1 MGLEY
6 VDKESGIKVGVN
18 PEAITS
24 PEQAE
29 AISEI
34 MATLTGVKKDTRLPI
49 KECVKG
55 WEKFDKLVGELVD
68 IHYQILEY
76 YRMHPYPHA
85 EIILNFESMNC
96 EYGFDIEHHKDI
108 VRITINMGDNCGG

>member
-29 AISEI
+29 AISDF
-34 MATLTGVKKDTRLPI
+34 MATLMGVKKDHRPPI

-55 WEKFDKLVGELVD
+55 WEEFDKFVGELVD

-76 YRMHPYPHA
+76 YRMHPYHHA
-85 EIILNFESMNC
+85 EIILNVESMNC
-96 EYGFDIEHHKDI
+96 EHRFDIKHHKDI
-108 VRITINMGDNCGG
+108 LGITINVGDE

>member
-1 MGLEY
+1 MEY
-6 VDKESGIKVGVN
+6 IDKESGIKVGVN

-29 AISEI
+29 AISEF
-34 MATLTGVKKDTRLPI
+34 MANLMGVKKDPRPPI

-96 EYGFDIEHHKDI
+96 EHRFDIEPHKDI
-108 VRITINMGDNCGG
+108 VTITINVGGE